1 MTTKV
6 YAISAKVEDGVA
18 VIEADLSLSAVV
30 TARILEV
37 KVTYTI
43 DAEGKM
49 QIKGHMHKADEDL
62 LPDPYRFGLRFFL
75 RKGMDKVEYLGFG
88 PTESYIDKHR
98 AAWMGRF
105 AETVDALHEDYLKPQ
120 ENGSHWNTRELTVA
134 DASAAVKVTGA
145 GFSFNASH
153 YTQEELTN
161 KGHNFELEKVE
172 ETVLCIDFAMSG
184 VGTGSC
190 GPVLLPQYHV
200 PHELDFD
207 VVVEL

>member
-1 MTTKV
+1 MKKV
-6 YAISAKVEDGVA
+6 FALF
-18 VIEADLSLSAVV
+18 LSLVMALSV
-30 TARILEV
+30 TGCKI
-37 KVTYTI
+37 TI
-43 DAEGKM
+43 DGEERAKPSVTNGTIGLSVSTQNNPFFVTLVEGAEE
-49 QIKGHMHKADEDL
+49 AAE
-62 LPDPYRFGLRFFL
+62 
-75 RKGMDKVEYLGFG
+75 
-88 PTESYIDKHR
+88 KH
-98 AAWMGRF
+98 G
-105 AETVDALHEDYLKPQ
+105 VK
-120 ENGSHWNTRELTVA
+120 LTVA
-134 DASAAVKVTGA
+134 DAAAAVKVTGA